1 MMLDVFTTLYNLEFI
16 ENGPTERKLE
26 NTMSREDQKFMKVLQ
41 EGTKLRNEMV
51 PLEGNWKILCLE
63 KIKSS

>member
-1 MMLDVFTTLYNLEFI
+1 MMLDVFTMLYNLEFI

-26 NTMSREDQKFMKVLQ
+26 NSMSREDQKFMKILQ

-51 PLEGNWKILCLE
+51 PLKGNWKILCLE